1 MNDLTRFD
9 GKSPFD
15 QIKLK
20 RMDGSEFWSARELMP
35 LMGYSAWRNFL
46 VPLNRARTS
55 AANQGAN
62 VEIQF
67 ARSHNV
73 ADRPQGGGNHPED
86 FELSRFACY
95 LVAMNG
101 DPNKPEVAAA
111 QAYFAIRT
119 HEAETRPTVDLTSLD
134 GISAILDAGKA
145 ALIRAQLAEE
155 RALQLEGPAAQ
166 ASTMREA
173 DGLRTISDLLN
184 DLKVHVASNYPG
196 VKVVQPDV
204 FNLAGR
210 VGLIIRGNTVRNN
223 QPTSRAIEAGWVKP
237 KDHTYQTKNHGTQM
251 TMYARLTPKGYGR
264 LWDAAIKNIRT
275 EGVVLPA
282 KKEIAA

>member
-35 LMGYSAWRNFL
+35 LLGYGADWRNML
-46 VPLNRARTS
+46 AVINKAITS
-55 AANQGAN
+55 AQNQGLDASTLF
-62 VEIQF
+62 VGVTEKS
-67 ARSHNV
+67 AG
-73 ADRPQGGGNHPED
+73 RPRED
-86 FELSRFACY
+86 FHLARFACY

-101 DPNKPEVAAA
+101 DPRKPEVAAA

-119 HEAETRPTVDLTSLD
+119 HEAETRPAMDLTSLD

-145 ALIRAQLAEE
+145 ALNRAQLAEQ

-223 QPTSRAIEAGWVKP
+223 QPTSRAIEAGWVRP

>member
-15 QIKLK
+15 QIKLR

-35 LMGYSAWRNFL
+35 LLGYGADWRNML
-46 VPLNRARTS
+46 AVINKAITS
-55 AANQGAN
+55 AQNQGLDASTLF
-62 VEIQF
+62 VGVTEKS
-67 ARSHNV
+67 AG
-73 ADRPQGGGNHPED
+73 RPRED
-86 FELSRFACY
+86 FHLARFACY

-101 DPNKPEVAAA
+101 DPRKPEVAAA

-119 HEAETRPTVDLTSLD
+119 HEAETRPAMDLTSLD

-145 ALIRAQLAEE
+145 ALNRAQLAEQ

-223 QPTSRAIEAGWVKP
+223 QPTSRAIEAGWVRP

>member
-1 MNDLTRFD
+1 MQDITTYN
-9 GKSPFD
+9 GQSPFD
-15 QIKLK
+15 QIKHT
-20 RMDGSEFWSARELMP
+20 RPDGSEYWSARELQP
-35 LMGYSAWRNFL
+35 LMGYSTWQNFGK
-46 VPLNRARTS
+46 PLNRAMRS
-55 AANQGAN
+55 AEVQGVALESN
-62 VEIQF
+62 F
-67 ARSHNV
+67 MRSHKIT
-73 ADRPQGGGNHPED
+73 ATKPQED
-86 FELSRFACY
+86 YELSRFACY

-101 DPNKPEVAAA
+101 DPNMPEVAAA
-111 QAYFAIRT
+111 QAYFAVKT
-119 HEAETRPTVDLTSLD
+119 NEAETRPTMDLTSLD
-134 GISAILDAGKA
+134 GISAILDAGKE
-145 ALIRAQLAEE
+145 ALNRAQQAEA
-155 RALQLEGPAAQ
+155 RVLQLEGPAAQ

-196 VKVVQPDV
+196 VKVIQPDV

-223 QPTSRAIEAGWVKP
+223 QPTSRAIEAGWVRP

>member
-35 LMGYSAWRNFL
+35 LLGYGADWRNML
-46 VPLNRARTS
+46 AVINKAITS
-55 AANQGAN
+55 AQNQGLDASTLF
-62 VEIQF
+62 VGVTEKS
-67 ARSHNV
+67 AG
-73 ADRPQGGGNHPED
+73 RPRED
-86 FELSRFACY
+86 FHLDRFACY

-101 DPNKPEVAAA
+101 DPRKPEVAAA

-119 HEAETRPTVDLTSLD
+119 HEAETRPTMDLTSLD

-145 ALIRAQLAEE
+145 ALNRAQLAEQ

-223 QPTSRAIEAGWVKP
+223 QPTSRAIEAGWVRP

>member
-1 MNDLTRFD
+1 MNDLTRYD
-9 GKSPFD
+9 GQSPFD

-35 LMGYSAWRNFL
+35 ILAYEKWQKFSG
-46 VPLNRARTS
+46 VIERARAS
-55 AANQGAN
+55 AANQGVV
-62 VEIQF
+62 VENNF
-67 ARSHNV
+67 TASGKVSGARGP
-73 ADRPQGGGNHPED
+73 AQED
-86 FELSRFACY
+86 YELSRFACY

-101 DPNKPEVAAA
+101 DPRKPEVAAA
-111 QAYFAIRT
+111 QSYFAVKTR
-119 HEAETRPTVDLTSLD
+119 EAETRPAMDLTSLD

-145 ALIRAQLAEE
+145 ALIRAQQAEE

-196 VKVVQPDV
+196 VKVVQQDV

-223 QPTSRAIEAGWVKP
+223 QPTTRAIEAGWVRP
-237 KDHTYQTKNHGTQM
+237 KDHTFQTKNHGTQT

>member
-15 QIKLK
+15 RIKHV
-20 RMDGSEFWSARELMP
+20 RTDGSEYWSARELMV
-35 LMGYSAWRNFL
+35 LLGYERWENFEAAL
-46 VPLNRARTS
+46 ERAATS
-55 AANQGAN
+55 AAIQGHDALDLFRD
-62 VEIQF
+62 VTKKT
-67 ARSHNV
+67 SG
-73 ADRPQGGGNHPED
+73 RPQRDYEMA
-86 FELSRFACY
+86 RFACY

-101 DPNKPEVAAA
+101 DPRKSEVASA

-119 HEAETRPTVDLTSLD
+119 HEAETRPTMDLTSLD

-145 ALIRAQLAEE
+145 ALIRAQQAEE

-196 VKVVQPDV
+196 VKVVQQDV

-223 QPTSRAIEAGWVKP
+223 QPTTRAIEAGWVRP
-237 KDHTYQTKNHGTQM
+237 KDHTFQTKNHGTQT

-275 EGVVLPA
+275 EGVVLPV
-282 KKEIAA
+282 KKGIAA

>member
-1 MNDLTRFD
+1 MNDLTRYD
-9 GKSPFD
+9 GQSPFD
-15 QIKLK
+15 QIKHT
-20 RMDGSEFWSARELMP
+20 RPDGSEYWSARELQP
-35 LMGYSAWRNFL
+35 LMGYSTWQNFGK
-46 VPLNRARTS
+46 PLNRAMRS
-55 AANQGAN
+55 AEVQGVALESN
-62 VEIQF
+62 F
-67 ARSHNV
+67 MRSHKIT
-73 ADRPQGGGNHPED
+73 ATKPQED
-86 FELSRFACY
+86 YELSRFACY

-101 DPNKPEVAAA
+101 DPNMPEVAAA
-111 QAYFAIRT
+111 QAYFAVKT
-119 HEAETRPTVDLTSLD
+119 NEAETRPTMDLTSLD
-134 GISAILDAGKA
+134 GISAILDAGKE
-145 ALIRAQLAEE
+145 ALNRAQQAEA
-155 RALQLEGPAAQ
+155 RVLQLEGPAAQ

-196 VKVVQPDV
+196 VKVIQPDV

-223 QPTSRAIEAGWVKP
+223 QPTSRAIEAGWVRP

>member
-1 MNDLTRFD
+1 MNDITRYD
-9 GKSPFD
+9 GQSPFD
-15 QIKLK
+15 EIKQT
-20 RMDGSEFWSARELMP
+20 RIDGSEFWSARDLMRA
-35 LMGYSAWRNFL
+35 MGYRYWKNFET
-46 VPLNRARTS
+46 PLNRAISS
-55 AANQGAN
+55 ARNQQQD
-62 VEIQF
+62 VERNF
-67 ARSHNV
+67 TRSGKKSTV
-73 ADRPQGGGNHPED
+73 GRPAED
-86 FELSRFACY
+86 YELSRFACY

-101 DPNKPEVAAA
+101 DPNMPEVAAA

-119 HEAETRPTVDLTSLD
+119 REAETRPAMDLTSLD

-145 ALIRAQLAEE
+145 ALNRAQLAEQ

-223 QPTSRAIEAGWVKP
+223 QPTSRAIEAGWVRP

-264 LWDAAIKNIRT
+264 LWDAAMKNIRT